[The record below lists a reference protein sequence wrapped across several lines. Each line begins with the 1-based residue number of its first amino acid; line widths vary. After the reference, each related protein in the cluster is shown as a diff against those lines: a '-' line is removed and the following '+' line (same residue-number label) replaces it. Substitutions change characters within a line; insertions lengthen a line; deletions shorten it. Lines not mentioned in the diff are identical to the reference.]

1 MIFIYLIDLCM
12 EMEQELNSYEK
23 FVVGTYTKSNSD
35 LLAEKAK
42 ITIRKDEFITLSI
55 SRGDYTVDGVSPEIR
70 NYSLDKNGEI
80 KNVEKMDKEDYK
92 IYTELQNDIK
102 KAVKK
107 MEEIYSQL
115 YGTL

>member
-1 MIFIYLIDLCM
+1 MAVKY
-12 EMEQELNSYEK
+12 
-23 FVVGTYTKSNSD
+23 FVYCTC
-35 LLAEKAK
+35 
-42 ITIRKDEFITLSI
+42 F
-55 SRGDYTVDGVSPEIR
+55 
-70 NYSLDKNGEI
+70 SLDKNGEI